1 LTSVNKTSNLKKKKK
16 KKGKVNR
23 EREKERGRE
32 RERERERERGGLIDS
47 DHTILPTSSFSLQ
60 VFCLGPPSAS

>member
-1 LTSVNKTSNLKKKKK
+1 LTSVNKTSNLKKKKRESK
-16 KKGKVNR
+16 QRKRKG
-23 EREKERGRE
+23 EGGRE
-32 RERERERERGGLIDS
+32 RERERERERLIDS